1 MTLKVFVYFKTFFRD
16 HFKQPMSSLTVIR
29 PTVAEINLDDLAFNF
44 RSVKEFVGADVEIMA
59 VVKADAYGHGAVQ
72 CASRLEAE
80 GADWLAVATV
90 EEGVELREGELTTPI
105 LVLGGF
111 WPGQESSLLKFDLTP
126 VVFRL
131 DQAHSFAHAADN
143 LGETGR
149 IHVKIDT
156 GMGRIGV
163 RIDDVGAYAAE
174 LSTVEN
180 LEIEGLMTHFAVADD
195 LNAMDYTNQQ
205 ITAFEAAVE
214 IFYTQGHRPKYID
227 MANSPGA
234 VVHPLSRGKLVRIGG
249 LLYGLGGDV
258 LPEGVPHPVLKP
270 VMSIRSKIAQTKVI
284 KLGESVGYGLTWT
297 AGRDTVV
304 ATIPIGY
311 HDGLPRALSNK
322 GHFLVNGHRA
332 PIIGR
337 VSMDWTTIDVTD
349 VSGASVGDDVTII
362 GESGDELI
370 KAEGLA
376 GIADTISYEITCGI
390 SQRIPRRY

>member
-1 MTLKVFVYFKTFFRD
+1 MN
-16 HFKQPMSSLTVIR
+16 SLCTIR
-29 PTVAEINLDDLAFNF
+29 PTAALIDLENLAFNF
-44 RSVKEFVGADVEIMA
+44 HSVREFVGVGVELMA

-90 EEGVELREGELTTPI
+90 EEGVELREADISSPI
-105 LVLGGF
+105 LVLGGL
-111 WPGQESSLLKFDLTP
+111 WPGQEEAFVKYGLTP

-131 DQAHSFAHAADN
+131 DQARSFARTAADK
-143 LGETGR
+143 EVTAR

-156 GMGRIGV
+156 GMGRIGI
-163 RIDDVGAYAAE
+163 RPDDVPSCAAE
-174 LSTVEN
+174 LAHIEN

-195 LNAMDYTNQQ
+195 LDATSYTNEQ
-205 ITAFEAAVE
+205 IRAFEEAVE
-214 IFYTQGHRPKYID
+214 VFLAHGHRPKYID

-258 LPEGVPHPVLKP
+258 LPSGVPHPNLKP
-270 VMSIRSKIAQTKVI
+270 VMSIRSKIAQI
-284 KLGESVGYGLTWT
+284 KLIKAGESVGYGRTWT
-297 AGRDTVV
+297 ARRDTAV

-311 HDGLPRALSNK
+311 HDGLPRTVSNK
-322 GHFLVNGHRA
+322 GHFLLNGRRV

-349 VSGASVGDDVTII
+349 VPDASVGDDVTII
-362 GESGDELI
+362 GESGNELI
-370 KAEGLA
+370 RAEDVA
-376 GIADTISYEITCGI
+376 AIADTISYEITCGV
-390 SQRIPRRY
+390 SSRVPRRY